1 MGSILGEA
9 GAVGVGHHDAHAQH
23 PVLGF
28 IGLVGGVLPDGHA
41 ARLDELLLDGLQRGM
56 DVHAGGNREGVGPFE
71 CIDILHGAEIGVR
84 DHGDGL
90 VQRDLH
96 PLGGFPLGIMDREHH
111 LLGAVLHDFPGPVVR
126 GREAQFPVDERG
138 RSAAA
143 QADRDLVAVLP
154 AMVVVVVFVA
164 LGFIALVPLVG
175 DELAGEFHPDVQAG
189 GSGISLQ
196 RLAVKTAGDEVVL
209 EDEIVGP
216 LWNEAGHHFLL
227 LGAGA
232 QGGRRREEDEDPF
245 HAISG
250 LWWRTSPCRC
260 SRRSRRTCP
269 R

>member
-1 MGSILGEA
+1 M
-9 GAVGVGHHDAHAQH
+9 
-23 PVLGF
+23 
-28 IGLVGGVLPDGHA
+28 LPDGHA
-41 ARLDELLLDGLQRGM
+41 AGLDELLLDGLQRGV
-56 DVHAGGNREGVGPFE
+56 DVHAGGDREGVGSFE
-71 CIDILHGAEIGVR
+71 GIDILHGAEVGVR

-90 VQRDLH
+90 VERNHHAVRGL
-96 PLGGFPLGIMDREHH
+96 PLRIVEREHH
-111 LLGAVLHDFPGPVVR
+111 LLRAFLHDFPGPVVR
-126 GREAQFPVDERG
+126 GRIAEFPVDERG

-143 QADRDLVAVLP
+143 QADRDLVAVL
-154 AMVVVVVFVA
+154 AAVVVVVVFVA
-164 LGFIALVPLVG
+164 LGLEALVPLVG

-189 GSGISLQ
+189 GGGIPLQ
-196 RLAVKTAGDEVVL
+196 RLAVETAGDEVVL
-209 EDEIVGP
+209 EDEVVGP
-216 LWNEAGHHFLL
+216 LGNEAGHHFLL